1 MNDTNNNRQNDK
13 KPRLPLEGIRVV
25 ELGRAWVG
33 PAATRILGDLGA
45 EVIKVETVNVW
56 PVFSRGIRARPPK
69 EMLASQVPFS
79 GGYPNKEPG
88 RCPWNVN
95 PLFTSQARNKL
106 GMTVRDLREPKSREI
121 FLRLIKVSDIFI
133 ENNQAETLDK
143 LGLSYDVLKEVKPD
157 IIIVVAYGELLKKEV
172 LDIPSYG
179 CINLH
184 ASLLP
189 KYRGA
194 APVPWAILSGER
206 ITGVT
211 TFFLDEGMDS
221 GRMLL
226 QEKVDIN
233 GDDTSLSLTEKLAD
247 EGAKLLVKSIQT
259 IERGNFRSIVQ
270 NEEEVTFAPKIHK
283 EHGYIKWNDTAEQIV
298 RHVRA
303 MFPWPGTFSV
313 LYDKNEPVVL
323 RLFDAELVSQKEG
336 EPGQILEVDD
346 SGMVIK
352 TGSDAVRFKLLQT
365 PGGNKMA
372 PCVYARGHNLRP
384 GIVLR
389 EKE

>member
-1 MNDTNNNRQNDK
+1 MRKHPSKLRSVFMGT
-13 KPRLPLEGIRVV
+13 
-25 ELGRAWVG
+25 
-33 PAATRILGDLGA
+33 PAFA
-45 EVIKVETVNVW
+45 
-56 PVFSRGIRARPPK
+56 ARSLK
-69 EMLASQVPFS
+69 E
-79 GGYPNKEPG
+79 
-88 RCPWNVN
+88 
-95 PLFTSQARNKL
+95 
-106 GMTVRDLREPKSREI
+106 
-121 FLRLIKVSDIFI
+121 LIKNEMTPELIFSQPSRRSGRGMHR
-133 ENNQAETLDK
+133 QAPPVVDLAVAHGISVEQPQRA
-143 LGLSYDVLKEVKPD
+143 SSEEAVMILKEVKPD

-259 IERGNFRSIVQ
+259 IEKGNFRSTDQ
-270 NEEEVTFAPKIHK
+270 NEEEVTFAPKIRK

-336 EPGQILEVDD
+336 APGQILEIDD
-346 SGMVIK
+346 SGMIVM
-352 TGSDAVRFKLLQT
+352 TGSGAVRFKLLQA
-365 PGGNKMA
+365 PGGKKLA
-372 PCVYARGHNLRP
+372 PGVYARGHNLRP